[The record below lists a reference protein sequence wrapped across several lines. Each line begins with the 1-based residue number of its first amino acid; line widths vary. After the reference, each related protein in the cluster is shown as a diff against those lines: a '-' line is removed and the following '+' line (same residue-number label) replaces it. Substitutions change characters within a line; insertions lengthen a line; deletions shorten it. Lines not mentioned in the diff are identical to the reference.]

1 MQQASRGREVIDGG
15 GPDPPEHLAKRVGV
29 GEDVV
34 RRLPVGV
41 FIGVAEPR
49 HPERTREESA
59 EPAAEVEL
67 PVGT

>member
-1 MQQASRGREVIDGG
+1 MV
-15 GPDPPEHLAKRVGV
+15 KRVGV
-29 GEDVV
+29 AEDVV

-59 EPAAEVEL
+59 ETAAEVEL